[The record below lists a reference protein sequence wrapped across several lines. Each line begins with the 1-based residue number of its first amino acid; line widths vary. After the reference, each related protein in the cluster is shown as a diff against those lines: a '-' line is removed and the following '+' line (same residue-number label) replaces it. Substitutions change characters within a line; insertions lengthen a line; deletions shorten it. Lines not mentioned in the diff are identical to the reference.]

1 MGNLC
6 FCCFRIAHGSH
17 SWYKWIK
24 KKDWNFSYSFK
35 SVYVKDREF
44 YKDITM
50 TRNNRK
56 KYMHVDRETSGNEIF
71 ARLDKIEGE
80 SESDV

>member
-1 MGNLC
+1 
-6 FCCFRIAHGSH
+6 
-17 SWYKWIK
+17 
-24 KKDWNFSYSFK
+24 
-35 SVYVKDREF
+35 
-44 YKDITM
+44 M

>member
-1 MGNLC
+1 M
-6 FCCFRIAHGSH
+6 
-17 SWYKWIK
+17 
-24 KKDWNFSYSFK
+24 
-35 SVYVKDREF
+35 KDREF

-50 TRNNRK
+50 KRNNRK
-56 KYMHVDRETSGNEIF
+56 KYMHIDRETGGNEIF